1 MSELSKRVTFAVIAA
16 PLAVY
21 LVYVGGAPLAILL
34 SLASGIA
41 AREFYRMVSGTGSD
55 PLTGHGVLLSAAIPL
70 LAHANVLGWWTP
82 SLTVLM
88 LVFLELLTVA
98 LFTRGSA
105 GKPMETIGST
115 LLGIV
120 YTGGALSFAYAL
132 RYHPYAIG
140 AASGAALVALPLLVT
155 WLTDSG
161 AFVVGRSVG
170 GRKLMPSVSPGKT
183 VSGAV
188 GGLVVGIAVSVVYTR
203 YVLPP
208 VAQLGLTLHG
218 ALLFGA
224 VVSAGGQVGD
234 LVESM
239 LKREAGVKDSST
251 LIPGHGGMLD
261 RIDSLVFTIP
271 LAFAMLSWLLIPA
284 PR

>member
-140 AASGAALVALPLLVT
+140 AASGAALV
-155 WLTDSG
+155 
-161 AFVVGRSVG
+161 
-170 GRKLMPSVSPGKT
+170 
-183 VSGAV
+183 
-188 GGLVVGIAVSVVYTR
+188 
-203 YVLPP
+203 
-208 VAQLGLTLHG
+208 
-218 ALLFGA
+218 
-224 VVSAGGQVGD
+224 
-234 LVESM
+234 
-239 LKREAGVKDSST
+239 ST
-251 LIPGHGGMLD
+251 LGPNDTEL
-261 RIDSLVFTIP
+261 R
-271 LAFAMLSWLLIPA
+271 AQAEAMGLSVRVIPA
-284 PR
+284 PSLGFDLDRPEDLEACASSDAVGQTAALLRQFLSAGEAP